1 MLQDRTWGVEVFLW
15 QVASNILQVDLIII
29 PCFRESSVHQGLGFT
44 LIKSFERPKH
54 LPLYLFSFWNLTLTR
69 HITSVYYQ
77 TIPKRMWFWLTGW
90 RKNRH
95 TIDSLRSSVLQE
107 SYHDSSLELSDGRWD
122 YTSAIILEEVPASLR
137 LIFRRQCLTFPPRM
151 PEPVQ
156 CPSSRCL
163 HRKLFDKHFD
173 RDEWEE

>member
-1 MLQDRTWGVEVFLW
+1 MSVQDLRWKICNYGYDFFLRTERLSRSFDPELGTPQDWKNRVLQDRTWGDEVFLW

-77 TIPKRMWFWLTGW
+77 TIIVTITDRTSLFQKRSNDNGLIIIINIIQDQTGVLFP
-90 RKNRH
+90 RVTK
-95 TIDSLRSSVLQE
+95 SVL
-107 SYHDSSLELSDGRWD
+107 
-122 YTSAIILEEVPASLR
+122 A
-137 LIFRRQCLTFPPRM
+137 
-151 PEPVQ
+151 
-156 CPSSRCL
+156 
-163 HRKLFDKHFD
+163 
-173 RDEWEE
+173 